1 VLSFAVSPLFLPLEA
16 PADTKDEAMATATE
30 TASTNQV
37 KVEDVGPARKRLTI
51 TVPASAVSEK
61 IEESLG
67 TLATQ
72 TVLPGFRKG
81 KAPRNLLERKFGD
94 TLRSETKN
102 QLIASA
108 YAAAIEEH
116 QLKPVGDPEPG
127 EGMEDLKVEAG
138 KPLTFSVDVEVVPE
152 FELPPLEG
160 LEIKRPLLEITQQH
174 IDDEVKRQQLQNGAS
189 TKVEDDFVEDDRLG
203 GYAAVTKNDE
213 EEPFFRQDNVLIV
226 YPGKEDGGKGQ
237 VLGLMID
244 GLHDLL
250 KGKKVG
256 DTITIT
262 TTGPEAH
269 ERDDLR
275 GAKISIA
282 YEIRAA
288 DRITPASAEEVA
300 AKYGLPSEEILREQ
314 IKMALEHRRDEEQAT
329 AMREQAIEHLAD
341 MVKFD
346 LPEKLSAQQASRT
359 LERHRLE
366 LLYRGVSQE
375 EVENA
380 LAELRDDNETL
391 TRRRLKMQFLLHRL
405 AEHFK
410 IEVSEQEVNG
420 RIAAIAGQSNMRPEK
435 LRSDLI
441 QAGRIGEVAGQLRD
455 QKAADRLI
463 SMAKKV
469 DVTAEE
475 WNKHIRGQQANRT
488 SRKSPAKQ
496 SKSTKPEAEGKTA
509 ENKPEKKAAAPKKSA
524 PKKSK

>member
-1 VLSFAVSPLFLPLEA
+1 
-16 PADTKDEAMATATE
+16 
-30 TASTNQV
+30 
-37 KVEDVGPARKRLTI
+37 
-51 TVPASAVSEK
+51 
-61 IEESLG
+61 
-67 TLATQ
+67 
-72 TVLPGFRKG
+72 
-81 KAPRNLLERKFGD
+81 
-94 TLRSETKN
+94 
-102 QLIASA
+102 
-108 YAAAIEEH
+108 
-116 QLKPVGDPEPG
+116 
-127 EGMEDLKVEAG
+127 
-138 KPLTFSVDVEVVPE
+138 
-152 FELPPLEG
+152 
-160 LEIKRPLLEITQQH
+160 
-174 IDDEVKRQQLQNGAS
+174 
-189 TKVEDDFVEDDRLG
+189 
-203 GYAAVTKNDE
+203 
-213 EEPFFRQDNVLIV
+213 
-226 YPGKEDGGKGQ
+226 
-237 VLGLMID
+237 
-244 GLHDLL
+244 
-250 KGKKVG
+250 
-256 DTITIT
+256 
-262 TTGPEAH
+262 
-269 ERDDLR
+269 
-275 GAKISIA
+275 
-282 YEIRAA
+282 
-288 DRITPASAEEVA
+288 
-300 AKYGLPSEEILREQ
+300 
-314 IKMALEHRRDEEQAT
+314 MALEHRRDEEQAT

-391 TRRRLKMQFLLHRL
+391 TRRRLKMQFVLHRL